1 MKILYKNKAKD
12 KTAFTLIELSIVL
25 IIIGLVIT
33 AVVAGRSLVDV
44 AKISGAKSIT
54 KTSAVNGIENLD
66 LWLETTS
73 DESFNQPLV
82 DGDTINR
89 INDINPQLSSG
100 VGDATQSSPTKRPTF
115 KKNIQNGLPMMRFES
130 GDFLETSITH
140 SYVKPLT
147 LFVVASTD
155 DYSGDFMTFVIQ
167 NFYYL
172 LGGSESK
179 DFYSDI
185 NGGGGSLTVSID
197 QRAIYAIRHNGST
210 VTYYKNG
217 VSSNSSSIAINATND
232 NNKWRLVVEPSGG
245 YIGEVIMFQRAI
257 SDTELDNVEA
267 YLSDKWGIALE

>member
-1 MKILYKNKAKD
+1 LKD

-25 IIIGLVIT
+25 IIIGLVVTGVI
-33 AVVAGRSLVDV
+33 AGGSLVDV
-44 AKISGAKSIT
+44 AKLSGAKSLT
-54 KTSAVNGIENLD
+54 KTSAVNGIED
-66 LWLETTS
+66 LALWIETTS
-73 DESFNQPLV
+73 DESFDQAPSNDDAISGV
-82 DGDTINR
+82 
-89 INDINPQLSSG
+89 NDINPQISSG
-100 VGDATQSSPTKRPTF
+100 VGNATQATPADRPLF
-115 KKNIQNGLPMMRFES
+115 KANIQNGLPMMRFES